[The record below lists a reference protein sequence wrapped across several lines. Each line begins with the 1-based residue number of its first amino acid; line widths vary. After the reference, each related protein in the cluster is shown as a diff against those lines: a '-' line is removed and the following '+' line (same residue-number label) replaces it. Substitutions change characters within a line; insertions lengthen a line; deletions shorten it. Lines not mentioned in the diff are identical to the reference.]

1 MKLSKAFLTTAMALV
16 ATVALADTSITSFN
30 YGGGTAEIYIS
41 STGGVF
47 VRTQTGT
54 YNTGFAKGSGKSG
67 CDYTSSSGSCV
78 STSEMINT
86 IKSKT
91 KSTGGYNG

>member
-54 YNTGFAKGSGKSG
+54 YNTGFNKASGKSG

>member
-54 YNTGFAKGSGKSG
+54 YNTGFNKASGKSG

-86 IKSKT
+86 IKSNT

>member
-1 MKLSKAFLTTAMALV
+1 MKLSKMILSTAMALV

-54 YNTGFAKGSGKSG
+54 YNTGFNKASGKSG